1 VSNPQDL
8 QLRVEREQ
16 GLVYIQLSGIID
28 EKFDA
33 ARLLR
38 EMAPLTVLDVSG
50 VRRITSFGVRQ
61 WSEAMKALPTTVKH
75 LYLLRCP
82 PVFVDQLNM
91 VLNFGGRSEVVS
103 AYAVYVCEKCGKE
116 SQVLLDLLAD
126 RASIAGG
133 QLPEAQCAD
142 CKLPM
147 HIADDAQLYVRLVNE
162 FGAKNIDPEA
172 ASLMERR
179 GLHALRKV
187 GKPPEAI
194 KLVHEKVTLFRLSG
208 TLDGRFRQ
216 RRLAS
221 GVEGDVVFDLAD
233 IEGVDAVGAERWREL
248 LGELASATT
257 ITLVD
262 VPDVLLP
269 AIAEGRFAVKGSGLY
284 SYQATFQCADCGN
297 LEVRPLRADEPLA
310 ACTRNCTRCGRTA
323 GPITDVSLIEAV
335 FNYARPAAVSPAVE
349 DVIKNRHEI
358 LSRARAESGALPQS
372 TSTDSISR
380 YRVVRPLSEGGMAE
394 IFLAVHQGIAGF
406 EKLVVLKKILRRML
420 ERRHVAVALF
430 LNEAKIAANLNHP
443 NIVQTFEVGEHGG
456 DLFIA
461 MEYVHGVDVRRLLR
475 QSILKQKP
483 VPVEQVLYVAERV
496 AAALH
501 HAHTAR
507 DLSGKNLNVVHR
519 DVSPSNIILGF
530 DGQVKLL
537 DFGVASASVGESF
550 DGLIGKFSYMSPEQL
565 AREPLDGRSDVFA
578 LGVVLHEMLSRR
590 PLFRKKSDE
599 ETIRAVLHE
608 PVPKLHPAVPVEV
621 DVVLQ
626 KALSRKAADRYSD
639 ARAFQVALEECI
651 RKVGEVPSG
660 EQLAHTLES
669 LFPDQSAAPAFDP
682 SLYRTSDS
690 ASPQPYRTGTPS
702 AGSGESN
709 KTRNESMDGDLTL
722 VNNDSGVTDPSA
734 VEPKHKPEPARAPEP
749 AKKDDRVRF
758 STFPGVQPRENG
770 APHAASTSDS
780 EKTQHAGAD
789 LLEQRRAEFLRATAA
804 LGPDEDAPPKTP
816 SPKTSSSQSIPKTSS
831 SQQIPKTSSSQS
843 LPRTPMPMTPAPMT
857 PAPMTP
863 GPMTPLGAIEM
874 PPFTPPPESAA
885 PMAPL
890 QLSPSTPLPAALAA
904 VALEKRPRKSSDVWL
919 IAAAVV
925 AFIVGFLLVV
935 F

>member
-16 GLVYIQLSGIID
+16 GLVYIQLSGIVD

-50 VRRITSFGVRQ
+50 IRRITSFGVRQ

-91 VLNFGGRSEVVS
+91 VLNFGGRAEVVS
-103 AYAVYVCEKCGKE
+103 ANAVYVCEKCGKE

-126 RASIAGG
+126 RAAIAGG
-133 QLPEAQCAD
+133 QLPEAQCGD

-147 HIADDAQLYVRLVNE
+147 HIADDAQLYTRLVNE
-162 FGAKNIDPEA
+162 FGAKTIDNEA

-194 KLVHEKVTLFRLSG
+194 KLVHEKVTMFRLSG
-208 TLDGRFRQ
+208 TLDARFRQ

-248 LGELASATT
+248 LGELSSATT

-335 FNYARPAAVSPAVE
+335 FRYARPAAVSPAID

-358 LSRARAESGALPQS
+358 LSRARAESGALPQAAAA
-372 TSTDSISR
+372 DSIAR

-483 VPVEQVLYVAERV
+483 IPTEQVLFIAERV

-507 DLSGKNLNVVHR
+507 DLSGKNLNIVHR

-537 DFGVASASVGESF
+537 DFGVASAAVGETF

-599 ETIRAVLHE
+599 ETIRSVLHE
-608 PVPKLHPAVPVEV
+608 QVPKLHPAVPVEV
-621 DVVLQ
+621 DAVLQ
-626 KALSRKAADRYSD
+626 KALARKASDRYAD

-651 RKVGEVPSG
+651 RRVAEVPSG
-660 EQLAHTLES
+660 EQLARTLES

-690 ASPQPYRTGTPS
+690 ASPQPYRSGTPS
-702 AGSGESN
+702 AGSGDSN

-722 VNNDSGVTDPSA
+722 VNNDSGVADPSGVEA
-734 VEPKHKPEPARAPEP
+734 PKPKPVEPP
-749 AKKDDRVRF
+749 KKEERVRF
-758 STFPGVQPRENG
+758 STFPGVSPRENG
-770 APHAASTSDS
+770 APQAPSFN
-780 EKTQHAGAD
+780 EKTQHAAAD
-789 LLEQRRAEFLRATAA
+789 VLEQRRAEFLRATAA

-816 SPKTSSSQSIPKTSS
+816 SPMQSKTPSAQSLPR
-831 SQQIPKTSSSQS
+831 TSSSQS
-843 LPRTPMPMTPAPMT
+843 LPRTPAPVTQSPLT

-885 PMAPL
+885 PMVPMP
-890 QLSPSTPLPAALAA
+890 LSPSTPLPAALAA
-904 VALEKRPRKSSDVWL
+904 VVLQKRPRRSSDVWL